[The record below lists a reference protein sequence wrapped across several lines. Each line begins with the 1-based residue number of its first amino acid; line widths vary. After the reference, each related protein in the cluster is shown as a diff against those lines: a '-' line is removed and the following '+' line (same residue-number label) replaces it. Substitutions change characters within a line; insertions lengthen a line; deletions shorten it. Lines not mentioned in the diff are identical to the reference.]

1 MSSQFEA
8 IDPSRRETAM
18 AERNPAEKAAE
29 TAQQTTRNA
38 TEKAKQ
44 TAERGAETTRRATE
58 AASQSYEE
66 MLSVG
71 RENLEGMARAS
82 QAALNGTSELG
93 SVWLSFWNEQLTD
106 GMDAMRS
113 LAECRTWQEAL
124 TVQNEFART
133 SLQRVFSRAAKSAEV
148 TSEMVSG
155 SFKPLQEC
163 AHKTVERF
171 PRAAA

>member
-1 MSSQFEA
+1 
-8 IDPSRRETAM
+8 M
-18 AERNPAEKAAE
+18 AEKTAAEKAAE

-38 TEKAKQ
+38 TERVKE

-58 AASQSYEE
+58 AASQGYEE
-66 MLSVG
+66 MLTLG
-71 RENLEGMARAS
+71 RENMEGMARAG

-106 GMDAMRS
+106 GMEAMRS
-113 LAECRTWQEAL
+113 LAECRSWQEAL
-124 TVQNEFART
+124 TVQNEFARS

-148 TSEMVSG
+148 TTEIVSG